1 MADLLPPNATPV
13 ERRLGQVGARI
24 GDIPVPLADLMN
36 PDAIAAPLLP
46 WLAWHLGVESW
57 QDYWPDAVK
66 RAHVKGAILIAR
78 KKGTAAAVREAVAA
92 FGGSIALRE
101 WFELTPPGA
110 PGTFSVV
117 MTVGVQSGAP
127 PTAAYV
133 ADIRAEIDRVKNVRS
148 HYTFTQGL
156 SLRGT
161 QRIAAAARPALYR
174 RLSFSDA

>member
-13 ERRLGQVGARI
+13 ERRLAKVGARI
-24 GDIPVPLADLMN
+24 SDVPVRLADLMN
-36 PDAIAAPLLP
+36 PEAIPAPLLP

-66 RAHVKGAILIAR
+66 RAYVKAAISIAR
-78 KKGTAAAVREAVAA
+78 KKGTAAAVREVVAA

-101 WFELTPPGA
+101 WFELEPPGA
-110 PGTFSVV
+110 PGTFSIV
-117 MTVGVQSGAP
+117 MTVGAQSGAP

-148 HYTFTQGL
+148 HYTITQGL
-156 SLRGT
+156 SLRAT
-161 QRIAAAARPALYR
+161 QRIAAAARAALYR
-174 RLSFSDA
+174 RLSFRDV